1 MLHSNDVVRQTAAKI
16 DADKWN
22 AACVCVCVCG
32 KRRHKQGYC
41 TTYFGQICDR
51 MCMCVCGC
59 MFQDVALTG
68 VKTLIRRYLY
78 NVARIYLCQN
88 TNNGDNSTT
97 TIQQINTSTQP
108 QQ

>member
-51 MCMCVCGC
+51 MCMCVWVYVPGC
-59 MFQDVALTG
+59 CTHWGKDFNPPLFVQCCKNLFMP
-68 VKTLIRRYLY
+68 KY
-78 NVARIYLCQN
+78 
-88 TNNGDNSTT
+88 
-97 TIQQINTSTQP
+97 
-108 QQ
+108 